1 MLIKIPSICR
11 RQNLSILWTN
21 MNTWLM
27 MIDEILTQKIH
38 VNLYY
43 EYNCSMLPTQFIKS
57 LNQNHFFK
65 HVYFGFF
72 FEGYAL
78 FFLYFFFCII
88 YNCVIILIHSWFFS
102 LHNRKNKKQIRY
114 RLFFRNFRVGGKDYT
129 HKIPF
134 YLFLKHSCSVLFF
147 KGLTTIFWFLNLD
160 YFFFDNFLLFLIGIT
175 ITGVPIVSTRIII

>member
-1 MLIKIPSICR
+1 MNSQVELRIKLHGDWGHSFMLIKIPSICR
-11 RQNLSILWTN
+11 RQNLSILLTN

-78 FFLYFFFCII
+78 FFI
-88 YNCVIILIHSWFFS
+88 
-102 LHNRKNKKQIRY
+102 
-114 RLFFRNFRVGGKDYT
+114 
-129 HKIPF
+129 
-134 YLFLKHSCSVLFF
+134 LFLHHL
-147 KGLTTIFWFLNLD
+147 
-160 YFFFDNFLLFLIGIT
+160 
-175 ITGVPIVSTRIII
+175 